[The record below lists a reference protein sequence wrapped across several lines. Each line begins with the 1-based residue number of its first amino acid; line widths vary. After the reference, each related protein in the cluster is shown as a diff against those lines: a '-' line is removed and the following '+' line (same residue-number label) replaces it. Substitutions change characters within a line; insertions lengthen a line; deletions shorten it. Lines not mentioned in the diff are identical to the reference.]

1 MPGGRD
7 SNPRCDQIIFLFDIF
22 GLGVWY
28 GMVWRMV
35 FARRY
40 LLEDL
45 GASELGVCGWID
57 SPGWMSVLS
66 FFRSIFSSWVDG
78 WDLD

>member
-7 SNPRCDQIIFLFDIF
+7 SNPGCDQIIFLFDIF

-28 GMVWRMV
+28 GMAHGICEAV
-35 FARRY
+35 FIGG
-40 LLEDL
+40 L
-45 GASELGVCGWID
+45 GSELGVCGWID

-66 FFRSIFSSWVDG
+66 FFRSIF
-78 WDLD
+78 